1 MKFLAILTVLSV
13 LTDGTLSQTV
23 GKIYFEFFPVT
34 KCDKLPRVYIPSL
47 GKIEGSY
54 GVSLKGRT
62 FSKFE
67 GVPYAQPPV
76 GRLRFR
82 VSCVIY
88 VIVTSSDNEYCRNQ
102 CS

>member
-82 VSCVIY
+82 VSCVI
-88 VIVTSSDNEYCRNQ
+88 
-102 CS
+102 